1 MIFLVFKVAVSV
13 QTVHPIYF
21 ILNARSISLEKILL
35 RRWNNRGPADIRP
48 KIVIYE

>member
-21 ILNARSISLEKILL
+21 ILNTRSISLEK
-35 RRWNNRGPADIRP
+35 NRFEGGIIADRQT
-48 KIVIYE
+48 